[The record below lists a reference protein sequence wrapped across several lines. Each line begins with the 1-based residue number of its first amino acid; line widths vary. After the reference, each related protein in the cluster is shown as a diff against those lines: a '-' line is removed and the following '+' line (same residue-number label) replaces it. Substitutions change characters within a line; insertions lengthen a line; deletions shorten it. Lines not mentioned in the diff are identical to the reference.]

1 MISSNP
7 SAPTY
12 VSFDLETTGLSAKS
26 DRIIE
31 IGAVKF
37 DQAGVLDSYSTLVDP
52 GQPIPLVVQRL
63 CGLRDPDLAGQP
75 VPAEAVAELAI
86 FCEGSLLVGHGV
98 AFDVAF
104 CAEVLPEAF
113 ARRAAIDTS
122 ELARVFMPQA
132 PSHSLEELSRSLEL
146 MHDRPH
152 RALSDAE
159 ATRLLLWRLVE
170 LAVDL
175 PQELRQQVV
184 DLCREGAWTA
194 GQFIAAQMEANPRRR
209 AERRAPTGA
218 PPGKGLPGPMAA
230 PPRELDQGF
239 VHDAFGPGG
248 LLASANPEFE
258 LREEQQQMALAV
270 TQAFQREQEL
280 LVEAGTGVGKSLAYL
295 LPARE
300 WAARRGERVVIST
313 HTITLQEQLLHQDLP
328 KLEEARPLPVTA
340 AVLKGRGNYLSL
352 RRLDRWLRASPAG
365 GRLKDADELRFKVR
379 TLVWARQTRTGD
391 RSELRLAG
399 RDPEFWERVGS
410 NVDDCLGPACH
421 NWRDRRCFMARARL
435 EAREAD
441 LVIVNHALLL
451 TDADSG
457 GSVLPEFHRLIV
469 DEAHHLEEAATQAQ
483 GKRLTLGSVVAVVD
497 RLPDLGEAELTDKLR
512 AARQTAVAA
521 FGDLRTL
528 TGGEPG
534 RGYAQAI
541 VNPKLAQHAS
551 WPRAAKSLQRM
562 ARALDAASA
571 GLRRAGEDKSIAGSL
586 FPQPDN
592 AARECLVAG
601 EALNG
606 MARLCAAAL
615 GAAVE
620 EEPGPQVVWV
630 EVERGDRAVLRTA
643 PVEVAMSLRANLFDQ
658 CQTVVLTSATLSVAG
673 SFRYIQD
680 RLGVGGAEELVLDS
694 PFDYQHQSLCCLP
707 RGIPGQGDP
716 RHASVVARMVGEL
729 AEALGGRTLVLFT
742 GYQALRE
749 VHQQLRGRLQNKGIV
764 VLGQGLDGTRN
775 QLLRNFRQ
783 HGRTVLLGTNSFWEG
798 IDLPGD
804 ILQCVVI
811 DKLPFPVPTDPIF
824 QARSRGLSDS
834 FSRLSLP
841 EAVLRLKQGFGR
853 LVRGHGDRG
862 AVVICDPR
870 ILEKSYGESFVAALP
885 HATFNYDPVD
895 EVAGVVSA
903 FVAGAEVPGGD

>member
-1 MISSNP
+1 MSVETAS
-7 SAPTY
+7 PTY
-12 VSFDLETTGLSAKS
+12 VSFDLETTGLSPKS
-26 DRIIE
+26 DAIIE

-37 DQAGVLDSYSTLVDP
+37 DQAGVLDTFSTLVDP
-52 GQPIPLVVQRL
+52 GRPVPLVVQRL
-63 CGLRDPDLAGQP
+63 CGLHDQDLVGQP

-98 AFDVAF
+98 GFDLAF
-104 CAEVLPEAF
+104 CAELLPEAF
-113 ARRAAIDTS
+113 ARRAAVDTS
-122 ELARVFMPQA
+122 ELARTFL
-132 PSHSLEELSRSLEL
+132 PSAQNHSLEELSRNLEL
-146 MHDRPH
+146 LHDRPH

-170 LAVDL
+170 LAREL
-175 PQELRQQVV
+175 PAPLRSQVI
-184 DLCREGAWTA
+184 DLCRDGPWPGGRFMAE
-194 GQFIAAQMEANPRRR
+194 QLAAHAATP
-209 AERRAPTGA
+209 ERSIPPVPLPVLIEDPPAP
-218 PPGKGLPGPMAA
+218 KG
-230 PPRELDQGF
+230 ELDQQF
-239 VHDAFGPGG
+239 VLDAFGPGG
-248 LLASANPEFE
+248 LLAAANSEFE

-270 TQAFQREQEL
+270 TQAFQRDQEL

-300 WAARRGERVVIST
+300 WAARRGERVVVST
-313 HTITLQEQLLHQDLP
+313 HTITLQEQLLGQDLP
-328 KLEEARPLPVTA
+328 RLESARPLPVRA

-352 RRLDRWLRASPAG
+352 RRLERWLRAGAAEG
-365 GRLKDADELRFKVR
+365 KTRDADELRFKVR
-379 TLVWARQTRTGD
+379 ALIWSRETKTGD

-435 EAREAD
+435 AAREAD

-469 DEAHHLEEAATQAQ
+469 DEAHHLEEAATQAR
-483 GKRLTLGSVVAVVD
+483 GKRMAAGSVLAVID
-497 RLPDLGEAELTDKLR
+497 RLPEMGEAELGQTLR
-512 AARQTAVAA
+512 AARQTVINA
-521 FGDLRTL
+521 FGDLRL
-528 TGGEPG
+528 LAGAEPG
-534 RGYAQAI
+534 RGYQQAV
-541 VNPKLAQHAS
+541 VNPRLTTSAH

-562 ARALDAASA
+562 QRALDAAA
-571 GLRRAGEDKSIAGSL
+571 NGLRRAGEEGSITPSL

-592 AARECLVAG
+592 AARECLMAG
-601 EALNG
+601 DALAG
-606 MARLCAAAL
+606 MARLAQVALSAAAEVEP
-615 GAAVE
+615 AA
-620 EEPGPQVVWV
+620 QVVWV

-643 PVEVAMSLRANLFDQ
+643 PIEVATALRSELFDN
-658 CQTVVLTSATLSVAG
+658 CQTVVLTSATLAVAG
-673 SFRYIQD
+673 SFRYIRE
-680 RLGVGGAEELVLDS
+680 RLGVEGAEELVLDS
-694 PFDYQHQSLCCLP
+694 PFDYLHQSLCCIP
-707 RGIPGQGDP
+707 RGVPGHGDP
-716 RHASVVARMVGEL
+716 AHPVVVARMV
-729 AEALGGRTLVLFT
+729 AEIAEQLGGRTLVLFT

-749 VHQQLRGRLQNKGIV
+749 VHQQLRGRLQSRGIV

-811 DKLPFPVPTDPIF
+811 DKLPFPVPSDPIF
-824 QARSRGLSDS
+824 QARARGRADS
-834 FSRLSLP
+834 FSQLALP

-885 HATFNYDPVD
+885 HARFNYDPAD
-895 EVAGVVSA
+895 EVAAVVSA
-903 FVAGAEVPGGD
+903 FLGQGDRGE

>member
-1 MISSNP
+1 MSSA
-7 SAPTY
+7 APTY
-12 VSFDLETTGLSAKS
+12 VSFDLETTGLSPKT

-37 DQAGVLDSYSTLVDP
+37 DQEAVIDTFATLVDP
-52 GQPIPLVVQRL
+52 GQPVPLVVQRL
-63 CGLRDPDLAGQP
+63 CGLHDQDLVGQP
-75 VPAEAVAELAI
+75 VPVEAVAELAI
-86 FCEGSLLVGHGV
+86 FCEGSMLVGHGV
-98 AFDVAF
+98 GFDVAF

-113 ARRAAIDTS
+113 SRRPAIDTS
-122 ELARVFMPQA
+122 ELARTFL
-132 PSHSLEELSRSLEL
+132 PSAANHSLEELSRSLEL
-146 MHDRPH
+146 SHDRPH

-159 ATRLLLWRLVE
+159 ATRLLLWRLVGLARE
-170 LAVDL
+170 LSE
-175 PQELRQQVV
+175 ELRRQVV
-184 DLCREGAWTA
+184 DLCRDGPWTA
-194 GQFIAAQMEANPRRR
+194 GRFIAEQLSVPSSAPAPGPPRRPR
-209 AERRAPTGA
+209 AAAKSRVEQPPR
-218 PPGKGLPGPMAA
+218 PPGDLDEQFVRAA
-230 PPRELDQGF
+230 F
-239 VHDAFGPGG
+239 SPGG
-248 LLASANPEFE
+248 ILAAASSDFE
-258 LREEQQQMALAV
+258 LREEQEQMALAV
-270 TQAFQREQEL
+270 TQAFRRDQEL

-300 WAARRGERVVIST
+300 WAARRGERVVVST
-313 HTITLQEQLLHQDLP
+313 HTITLQEQLLNQDLP
-328 KLEEARPLPVTA
+328 KLEAARPLPVTA

-352 RRLDRWLRASPAG
+352 RRLERWLKAGPAE
-365 GRLKDADELRFKVR
+365 GRVKDADELRFKVR
-379 TLVWARQTRTGD
+379 ALVWSRQTTTGD

-435 EAREAD
+435 DAREAD

-483 GKRLTLGSVVAVVD
+483 GKRMTVGSVLAVTD
-497 RLPDLGEAELTDKLR
+497 RLPDLGESEVSQALR
-512 AARQTAVAA
+512 AARQAVIGA
-521 FGDLRTL
+521 FGDLRL
-528 TGGEPG
+528 LAGAEPG
-534 RGYAQAI
+534 RGYQHVVLNQRVATSAQ
-541 VNPKLAQHAS
+541 

-562 ARALDAASA
+562 QRALAAA
-571 GLRRAGEDKSIAGSL
+571 AAALHRAGDEQSIAASL

-592 AARECLVAG
+592 ASRECLVAA
-601 EALNG
+601 EALAA
-606 MARLCAAAL
+606 MARLVQTALAAA
-615 GAAVE
+615 AEAE
-620 EEPGPQVVWV
+620 ASAQVVWI
-630 EVERGDRAVLRTA
+630 EMERGDRAVLRTA
-643 PVEVAMSLRANLFDQ
+643 PVEVAASLRADLFDN
-658 CQTVVLTSATLSVAG
+658 CQTVVLTSATMAVAG
-673 SFRYIQD
+673 SFRYIRE

-694 PFDYQHQSLCCLP
+694 PFDYLHQSLCCIP
-707 RGIPGQGDP
+707 RGIPGNGEP
-716 RHASVVARMVGEL
+716 GHAAAVARLVGEI
-729 AEALGGRTLVLFT
+729 AERLGGRTMVLFT

-749 VHQQLRGRLQNKGIV
+749 VHQQLRGRLQAKGIV

-824 QARSRGLSDS
+824 QARSRGRADA
-834 FSRLSLP
+834 FSQLSLP

-870 ILEKSYGESFVAALP
+870 ILEKRYGESFVKALP
-885 HATFNYDPVD
+885 HAQFNYDPVD
-895 EVAGVVSA
+895 EVAGAVSS
-903 FVAGAEVPGGD
+903 FLGGGGGGG